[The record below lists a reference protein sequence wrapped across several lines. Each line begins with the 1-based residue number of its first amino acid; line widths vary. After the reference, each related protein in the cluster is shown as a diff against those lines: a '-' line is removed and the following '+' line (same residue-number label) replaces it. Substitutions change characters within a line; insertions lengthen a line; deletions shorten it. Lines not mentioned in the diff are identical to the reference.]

1 MLHLFVVR
9 VKERE
14 VFETVGSPPQAMRQG
29 QVSKGATVLSVT
41 SCCIPT
47 ATATVRKLA
56 LVREA
61 PLGTNSLGYY
71 LFVPRMKFIPTTDS
85 SNRD

>member
-1 MLHLFVVR
+1 MVR

-14 VFETVGSPPQAMRQG
+14 IFETVGRPSQAMQQG
-29 QVSKGATVLSVT
+29 RVSEGATVLSVT

-56 LVREA
+56 LVRKA
-61 PLGTNSLGYY
+61 PLGTNSLGYS
-71 LFVPRMKFIPTTDS
+71 LFVHRMKCIPTTNS
-85 SNRD
+85 SNRH